1 MAPNTESEC
10 RSTNNTL
17 LHFGSYSVIGQK
29 MEITTHVC
37 IIIFNFLIKV
47 SPFGPFCVSAI
58 CYMYPHCLLLGC
70 FLQGGP
76 SPHRLSEFYF
86 VSISFFHMFLFKY
99 LLFSGSFFL
108 EHKAALTW
116 WTCTQYI
123 LWWEMS
129 LCRRRDWTI
138 QCRIIARAATSAVPS
153 CAPTPKVLPGG
164 NMWTLPS
171 VMLTQSK
178 ERPFSIFVL
187 LDLKID
193 DLLCFQCV
201 FQNDSQCWGI
211 TSSFYIGTSV
221 QTLIL

>member
-1 MAPNTESEC
+1 MLHV
-10 RSTNNTL
+10 STLSLTGLLPPGWPLPSQTL
-17 LHFGSYSVIGQK
+17 RVLFCINFFFSY
-29 MEITTHVC
+29 
-37 IIIFNFLIKV
+37 
-47 SPFGPFCVSAI
+47 
-58 CYMYPHCLLLGC
+58 
-70 FLQGGP
+70 
-76 SPHRLSEFYF
+76 
-86 VSISFFHMFLFKY
+86 FLFKY

-129 LCRRRDWTI
+129 LRRRRDWTI

-178 ERPFSIFVL
+178 ERPFSVFVL